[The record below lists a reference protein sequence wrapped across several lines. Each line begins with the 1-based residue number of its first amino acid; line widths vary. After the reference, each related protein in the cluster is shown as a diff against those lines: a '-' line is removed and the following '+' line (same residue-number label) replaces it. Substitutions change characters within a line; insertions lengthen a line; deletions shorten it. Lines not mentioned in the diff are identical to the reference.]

1 LFVGSEVPKA
11 LIGVTEK
18 FISDLI
24 LKLRFLLSIILSR
37 LSELVTRLEYL
48 RDYFFKELK
57 FMFKTLSGLLL
68 AILFAASA
76 VIAQDAQLRSLT
88 SGQKYKIK
96 GAVVSKDDDSTFIVR
111 DTTGVDTRVVITP
124 EASIKSKGGLF
135 GGGDKIASNQIVR
148 GLYLEVEGRG
158 DTTGNLAATKVR
170 FDKDDFKVAQS
181 IDTRVG
187 PAEARLTAAEE
198 NAQRVSGQIDELMA
212 ISNAARGGAKAAQ
225 ETADAAIEGVNAT
238 NTRITAMDDYVV
250 QSTATVNFLVNS
262 ARLSPEAKASLDEVA
277 TAATTMKGYVIEITG
292 FASAEGGT
300 AHNKALSQ
308 RRAQAVI
315 DYLVETH
322 NVPLRRIGQSY
333 GFGELQA
340 VADNTTREGRQQNR
354 RVEVKLL
361 VSRGINQNV
370 EVRPIKSDDNE

>member
-1 LFVGSEVPKA
+1 M
-11 LIGVTEK
+11 
-18 FISDLI
+18 
-24 LKLRFLLSIILSR
+24 LK
-37 LSELVTRLEYL
+37 
-48 RDYFFKELK
+48 K
-57 FMFKTLSGLLL
+57 LSGLLL
-68 AILFAASA
+68 AILVGASA
-76 VIAQDAQLRSLT
+76 VLAQDAQVRSLT

-96 GAVVSKDDDSTFIVR
+96 GAVVAKDDDNSFVVR
-111 DTTGVDTRVVITP
+111 DTTGVDTRVFITP
-124 EASIKSKGGLF
+124 EASIKTKGGFF
-135 GGGDKIASNQIVR
+135 GGGDRIASNQIVR

-158 DTTGNLAATKVR
+158 DSTGNLAATKVR
-170 FDKDDFKVAQS
+170 FDEDDLRVAQS
-181 IDTRVG
+181 IDSRVS

-238 NTRITAMDDYVV
+238 NSRITAMDDYVV
-250 QSTATVNFLVNS
+250 QSTATVNFRVNS
-262 ARLSPEAKASLDEVA
+262 SRLSPEAKMSLDEVA

-300 AHNKALSQ
+300 AHNKALSK

-340 VADNTTREGRQQNR
+340 VADNTTREGREQNR

-370 EVRPIKSDDNE
+370 EVRPITTDDNE

>member
-1 LFVGSEVPKA
+1 M
-11 LIGVTEK
+11 
-18 FISDLI
+18 
-24 LKLRFLLSIILSR
+24 LK
-37 LSELVTRLEYL
+37 
-48 RDYFFKELK
+48 K
-57 FMFKTLSGLLL
+57 LSGLLL
-68 AILFAASA
+68 AILVGASA
-76 VIAQDAQLRSLT
+76 VLAQDAQVRSLT

-96 GAVVSKDDDSTFIVR
+96 GAVVAKDDDNSFVVR
-111 DTTGVDTRVVITP
+111 DTTGVDTRVFITP
-124 EASIKSKGGLF
+124 EASIKTKGGFF
-135 GGGDKIASNQIVR
+135 GGGDRIASNQIVR

-170 FDKDDFKVAQS
+170 FDEDDLRVAQS
-181 IDTRVG
+181 IDSRVS

-238 NTRITAMDDYVV
+238 NSRITAMDDYVV
-250 QSTATVNFLVNS
+250 QSTATVNFRVNS
-262 ARLSPEAKASLDEVA
+262 SRLSPEAQLSLDEVA
-277 TAATTMKGYVIEITG
+277 SAATTRKGYVIEITG

-300 AHNKALSQ
+300 AHNKALSK

-340 VADNTTREGRQQNR
+340 IADNTTRERREQNR

-370 EVRPIKSDDNE
+370 EVRPITTDDNE

>member
-1 LFVGSEVPKA
+1 M
-11 LIGVTEK
+11 
-18 FISDLI
+18 
-24 LKLRFLLSIILSR
+24 LK
-37 LSELVTRLEYL
+37 
-48 RDYFFKELK
+48 K
-57 FMFKTLSGLLL
+57 LSGLLL
-68 AILFAASA
+68 AILVGASA
-76 VIAQDAQLRSLT
+76 VLAQDAQVRSLT

-96 GAVVSKDDDSTFIVR
+96 GAVVAKDDDNSFVVR
-111 DTTGVDTRVVITP
+111 DTTGVDTRVVISP
-124 EASIKSKGGLF
+124 EASIKSKGGFF
-135 GGGDKIASNQIVR
+135 GGGDRIASNQIVR

-170 FDKDDFKVAQS
+170 FDKDDFRVAQS

-238 NTRITAMDDYVV
+238 NARIDAMDEYVV
-250 QSTATVNFLVNS
+250 QSTATVNFRVGS
-262 ARLSPEAKASLDEVA
+262 SFLSPEAKAQLDEVA
-277 TAATTMKGYVIEITG
+277 AAAQTMKGYQIEVTG
-292 FASAEGGT
+292 FASADGAT
-300 AHNKALSQ
+300 NANKRLSQ

-315 DYLVETH
+315 DYMIETH
-322 NVPLRRIGQSY
+322 NVPLRRIGQSF

-340 VADNTTREGRQQNR
+340 VADNTTREGREQNR

-361 VSRGINQNV
+361 VSRGLNQTV
-370 EVRPIKSDDNE
+370 EVRSANPDGGDGN